1 MRPLIA
7 GTDVKDFRAEN
18 LVVENVGHTLQ
29 KRTFR
34 KGERRNKRREEGRAN
49 AACKPETQWGFRGA
63 DNSVSRRRGGV
74 AEATSSTVDAEITS
88 TEDEGDLA
96 ATRGI

>member
-1 MRPLIA
+1 MFGHTA
-7 GTDVKDFRAEN
+7 DNQDYRAEN

-49 AACKPETQWGFRGA
+49 TARTSPCDALKGA
-63 DNSVSRRRGGV
+63 DDSVPRRRGGV
-74 AEATSSTVDAEITS
+74 AEIASSSIDVAITG
-88 TEDEGDLA
+88 TEDERDMA
-96 ATRGI
+96 ASRGL

>member
-1 MRPLIA
+1 MRPLIT

-49 AACKPETQWGFRGA
+49 AACKPETQ
-63 DNSVSRRRGGV
+63 
-74 AEATSSTVDAEITS
+74 
-88 TEDEGDLA
+88 
-96 ATRGI
+96 